1 MTPYAELFVHN
12 GLVYEFLQ
20 VLKNQNFAQ
29 NPYVLAFG
37 FTKNHQ
43 FVTKTDRN
51 FVFLSADPHIPDR
64 L

>member
-51 FVFLSADPHIPDR
+51 SVFLVREAHILHR
-64 L
+64 